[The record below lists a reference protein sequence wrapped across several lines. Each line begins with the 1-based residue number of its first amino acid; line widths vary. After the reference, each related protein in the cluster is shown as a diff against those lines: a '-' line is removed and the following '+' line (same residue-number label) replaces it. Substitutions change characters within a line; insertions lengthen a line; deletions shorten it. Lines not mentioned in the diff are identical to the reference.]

1 MNSFINF
8 TKELNNYAKNYN
20 LDNEIISN
28 EDIILAIYY
37 INNLYIETELD
48 VLIFLSALNL
58 CNAYIKQN
66 KDNISYSFKKGIGT
80 LIKIA
85 NENHFNN
92 LKIYEINNSGNL
104 YIFQIGYL
112 QFSFHDEKKIEIDK
126 YYYQELKWDGIKK
139 QPCAKTIFKRIIN
152 NDLFKQALTMQG
164 ENIYNKSNELLTSY
178 KNNKISF
185 EDIINY

>member
-1 MNSFINF
+1 M
-8 TKELNNYAKNYN
+8 
-20 LDNEIISN
+20 
-28 EDIILAIYY
+28 
-37 INNLYIETELD
+37 
-48 VLIFLSALNL
+48 
-58 CNAYIKQN
+58 
-66 KDNISYSFKKGIGT
+66 
-80 LIKIA
+80 
-85 NENHFNN
+85 
-92 LKIYEINNSGNL
+92 KIYEINNSGNL

-178 KNNKISF
+178 KNNIISF